1 MKFLTALLAVMF
13 FAVNSMAA
21 NVVKVGALVSITGPT
36 AFLGV
41 PEENTLKM
49 LVSDINRTGGV
60 NGKKIKLII
69 YDTKGSPSSGVIL
82 AKKLIY
88 TDKVSV
94 IVGPTRSGTT
104 LAIIPLIQRAKIPL
118 ISMAS
123 SYKITTP
130 VKKWVFK
137 TAPNDSLAVERL
149 YSYMKDNK
157 INNVALLSA
166 STGFGDSG
174 REELK
179 KLNSKYG
186 IKIAADELFGPKDT
200 DMTPQLVK
208 IKNTKGVQA
217 IICWGTNPG
226 PASVAKNA
234 KELNIKLPIFMSHG
248 VASKKFIQLAG
259 DASENIILPA
269 GKLIVADQLPK
280 SDPQRKV
287 LLKYKKEYES
297 KFGSVSTFGGHAYD
311 VVNIIKLALQNGA
324 NSRKNLRN
332 KIEQTKNFIGITGIF
347 NYSKNNHAGLDPSDF
362 SIIKIVNGD
371 WKLLS
376 Y

>member
-49 LVSDINRTGGV
+49 LVSDINKTGGV
-60 NGKKIKLII
+60 NGEKIKLII
-69 YDTKGSPSSGVIL
+69 YDTKGSPSSGVVL

-149 YSYMKDNK
+149 YSYMKNNK
-157 INNVALLSA
+157 INKVALLSA

-186 IKIAADELFGPKDT
+186 IKIVADELFGPKDT

-259 DASENIILPA
+259 DAAENIILPA

-280 SDPQRKV
+280 NDPQKKV

-324 NSRKNLRN
+324 DSRKSLRN
-332 KIEQTKNFIGITGIF
+332 KIEQTKNFVGITGIF
-347 NYSKNNHAGLDPSDF
+347 NYSKNNHSGLDPSDF
-362 SIIKIVNGD
+362 SIIKIVNGN
-371 WKLLS
+371 WKLIS

>member
-1 MKFLTALLAVMF
+1 MRFLSVLLTIVF
-13 FAVNSMAA
+13 FSTSSMAA
-21 NVVKVGALVSITGPT
+21 NVVKIGALVSITGPT

-49 LVSDINRTGGV
+49 LVSDINKAGGV
-60 NGKKIKLII
+60 NGKKIKLIV
-69 YDTKGSPSSGVIL
+69 YDTKGKPSSGVIL
-82 AKKLIY
+82 ARKLIY
-88 TDKVSV
+88 TDRVSA

-104 LAIIPLIQRAKIPL
+104 LAIIPLIQRARIPL

-137 TAPNDSLAVERL
+137 TAPSDSLAVERL
-149 YSYMKDNK
+149 YSYMRDNK
-157 INNVALLSA
+157 MSNVALLSA

-179 KLNSKYG
+179 KLSSKYG
-186 IKIAADELFGPKDT
+186 INIVADEVFGPKDT
-200 DMTPQLVK
+200 NMIPQLVK

-234 KELNIKLPIFMSHG
+234 KELGIKLPIFMSHG
-248 VASKKFIQLAG
+248 VASKKFIQLAR
-259 DASENIILPA
+259 DAAENIMLPA
-269 GKLIVADQLPK
+269 GKLMVANQLPNN
-280 SDPQRKV
+280 DPQKKV

-311 VVNIIKLALQNGA
+311 AINIIKLALQNGA
-324 NSRKNLRN
+324 TNKKSLRKE
-332 KIEQTKNFIGITGIF
+332 IEQTKNFVGITGIF
-347 NYSKNNHAGLDPSDF
+347 NYSKNDHAGLDPSDF